1 MQRQALQDF
10 APRMR
15 QFDEQERQHKA
26 AEHTAR
32 RALRTAQQAVESGN
46 TDIADLEADKRSL
59 QQSAEE
65 MEQQLASNSQV
76 CSFDGQLMQVYWQP
90 ICFSFGF
97 STTCVCERWVGWPW
111 AFRHGILTGPSGWAL
126 DLSTHRCQGR
136 AVQSAL

>member
-32 RALRTAQQAVESGN
+32 RALRTAQQAVESGT

-76 CSFDGQLMQVYWQP
+76 GSCNGQSMQVCWQP
-90 ICFSFGF
+90 ICSLSGF
-97 STTCVCERWVGWPW
+97 FTACVSERWVGL
-111 AFRHGILTGPSGWAL
+111 ALGHLTGLFDWAL
-126 DLSTHRCQGR
+126 DLSTRWCQGR
-136 AVQSAL
+136 AVQPAL